1 MSTWCNLLETEM
13 AAGSKWGGFGLGDG
27 RKRYLA
33 ENTADVDGGNKGND
47 EGYSGREVALRLL
60 LSEST
65 LWFWAR
71 SRCTTELS
79 T

>member
-1 MSTWCNLLETEM
+1 M
-13 AAGSKWGGFGLGDG
+13 AAGSKWGGFGSGCG

-33 ENTADVDGGNKGND
+33 EDTADVDGAYMGSD
-47 EGYSGREVALRLL
+47 EGYSGSEAALRLL